1 MKIFVDNELIEQ
13 EDVDGAAT
21 VEDALQQVQAE
32 FGPLGRMV
40 VSVRCDGKEIPANEM
55 AKTLVQPIDSFERVD
70 VVTGTKEGL
79 VIEAMTQATACIGDT
94 EETCKKVAEL
104 LKQGDTVEATQ
115 MLGKCLLVWQQIH
128 EAVGKSIEM
137 LSLDPDGIT
146 AGGESLIDIV
156 ARPKT
161 ALLEMR
167 DALQAQDYVLL
178 ADILEFEIS
187 EAIESWR
194 TIIAELHR
202 EAEHRK
208 QNENH

>member
-13 EDVDGAAT
+13 ENADGTET
-21 VEDALQQVQAE
+21 VEEALQQVQAG
-32 FGPLGRMV
+32 FDKIGRVV
-40 VSVRCDGKEIPANEM
+40 VSVSCDGKQIAANEM
-55 AKTLVQPIDSFERVD
+55 GKTLVQPLNSFERVD

-79 VIEAMTQATACIGDT
+79 VIEAMTQASSCIGDT
-94 EETCKKVAEL
+94 EDTCKRVAEL

-115 MLGKCLLVWQQIH
+115 TLGKCLLVWQQIH

-137 LSLDPDGIT
+137 LNLDPDAIT
-146 AGGESLIDIV
+146 AGGETLIDIIGK
-156 ARPKT
+156 PKT

-187 EAIESWR
+187 EAIDSWR
-194 TIIAELHR
+194 TIITELHR
-202 EAEHRK
+202 EAEQRK
-208 QNENH
+208 QAENH